1 MAVFTTVVFLLML
14 KFYYQNFLFQLPI
27 RNLPLIIVAFLLVL
41 LVGYGLTRIS
51 TDDKKLNAL
60 ILITMIAI
68 FMIIATYWITV
79 VPNLQVSDYGNFW
92 SRAFNYEVGNPL
104 YQDDN
109 DYFSK
114 YAYQT
119 GFFVYVV
126 GVVKIFGYHIFVIQ
140 FLNVIYQALI
150 LYVTYLTVNK
160 VFHNIRMAR
169 LAVLLLMID
178 LDWFALNAQ
187 TSNQY
192 LGSLMFLLT
201 FYLLMLDK
209 TKYYLLAGVT
219 LALGCIVRPIGPVV
233 VAGIIVFGLLI
244 KLWKQHNYQSSLKIL
259 ATLAIYFLLFS
270 LAGWGIKA
278 SGINE
283 YGLSNRDSEW
293 KFVTGLNYDSNGAY
307 SPDLNRF
314 IDPSKSRNEMNNV
327 EKAQVKRERTF
338 LNQHHSWLRL
348 FVNKTQ
354 LLWSSRTMATDS
366 TNFNLN
372 HSQKTFDLVN
382 YSAYIGS
389 IILIIFSWIGSLEL
403 FKTKFSDNL
412 YLLLLPLMALAVVQL
427 LIEVQGRY
435 RIEFLPVI
443 AIIGSL
449 GLYKSIELIRS
460 FAPKEKE
467 SLNLE

>member
-219 LALGCIVRPIGPVV
+219 LALGCIVKPIGPVV

>member
-1 MAVFTTVVFLLML
+1 M
-14 KFYYQNFLFQLPI
+14 
-27 RNLPLIIVAFLLVL
+27 
-41 LVGYGLTRIS
+41 
-51 TDDKKLNAL
+51 
-60 ILITMIAI
+60 
-68 FMIIATYWITV
+68 
-79 VPNLQVSDYGNFW
+79 
-92 SRAFNYEVGNPL
+92 
-104 YQDDN
+104 
-109 DYFSK
+109 
-114 YAYQT
+114 
-119 GFFVYVV
+119 
-126 GVVKIFGYHIFVIQ
+126 
-140 FLNVIYQALI
+140 
-150 LYVTYLTVNK
+150 
-160 VFHNIRMAR
+160 
-169 LAVLLLMID
+169 
-178 LDWFALNAQ
+178 
-187 TSNQY
+187 
-192 LGSLMFLLT
+192 
-201 FYLLMLDK
+201 
-209 TKYYLLAGVT
+209 LAGVT

-244 KLWKQHNYQSSLKIL
+244 KFWKQHNYQSSLKIL

-338 LNQHHSWLRL
+338 LDQHHSWLRL

>member
-51 TDDKKLNAL
+51 TEDKKLNAL
-60 ILITMIAI
+60 ILVTMIVI

-104 YQDDN
+104 YQSDN

-126 GVVKIFGYHIFVIQ
+126 GVVKIFGYNIFVIQ

-150 LYVTYLTVNK
+150 LYVTYLIVNK
-160 VFHNIRMAR
+160 VFQNIRMAR

-233 VAGIIVFGLLI
+233 VAGIVVFGLLI
-244 KLWKQHNYQSSLKIL
+244 KLWKKHNYQSSLKIL

-314 IDPSKSRNEMNNV
+314 IDPSKSRAEMNAI
-327 EKAQVKRERTF
+327 EKAQVKRERAF

-403 FKTKFSDNL
+403 FKTKFNDNL

>member
-1 MAVFTTVVFLLML
+1 MAEFTTVVFLLML

-178 LDWFALNAQ
+178 LDWFALNVQ

-209 TKYYLLAGVT
+209 TKY
-219 LALGCIVRPIGPVV
+219 
-233 VAGIIVFGLLI
+233 
-244 KLWKQHNYQSSLKIL
+244 
-259 ATLAIYFLLFS
+259 
-270 LAGWGIKA
+270 
-278 SGINE
+278 
-283 YGLSNRDSEW
+283 
-293 KFVTGLNYDSNGAY
+293 
-307 SPDLNRF
+307 
-314 IDPSKSRNEMNNV
+314 
-327 EKAQVKRERTF
+327 
-338 LNQHHSWLRL
+338 
-348 FVNKTQ
+348 
-354 LLWSSRTMATDS
+354 
-366 TNFNLN
+366 
-372 HSQKTFDLVN
+372 
-382 YSAYIGS
+382 
-389 IILIIFSWIGSLEL
+389 
-403 FKTKFSDNL
+403 
-412 YLLLLPLMALAVVQL
+412 
-427 LIEVQGRY
+427 
-435 RIEFLPVI
+435 
-443 AIIGSL
+443 
-449 GLYKSIELIRS
+449 
-460 FAPKEKE
+460 
-467 SLNLE
+467 